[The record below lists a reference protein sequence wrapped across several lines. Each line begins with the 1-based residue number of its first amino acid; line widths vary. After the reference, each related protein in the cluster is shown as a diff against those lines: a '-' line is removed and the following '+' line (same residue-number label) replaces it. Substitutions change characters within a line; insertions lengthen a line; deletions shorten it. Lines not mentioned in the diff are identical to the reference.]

1 MDKFLEFLKKSI
13 KWIALGAI
21 GLILIAGLIGFSSWS
36 YDEYMTSI
44 DEEVGLK
51 CKSEVTN
58 ASDGNIRVILG
69 SSKRSRATDKYW
81 RIIKIAAY
89 DKSEIFDNK
98 SNAYFH
104 DYYVR
109 SRNIDYV
116 VADGKF
122 GLFDETAM
130 IWINRENYN
139 LKIRAGE
146 TTYEESCEVV
156 DVKEIYD
163 FVDKI
168 SQEAQKRNNL

>member
-1 MDKFLEFLKKSI
+1 MDKFLEFFKKSI
-13 KWIALGAI
+13 KWIALGAV
-21 GLILIAGLIGFSSWS
+21 GLLLIVGLIGFGSWS

-58 ASDGNIRVILG
+58 ASDGYIRVILG

-81 RIIKIAAY
+81 WNIRIAAY
-89 DKSEIFDNK
+89 DTSDIFDDK
-98 SNAYFH
+98 KNAYFH
-104 DYYVR
+104 NYYVR

-116 VADGKF
+116 VADGKSLLS
-122 GLFDETAM
+122 GETVM
-130 IWINRENYN
+130 VWINRENYD
-139 LKIRAGE
+139 LTIRAGE